1 MQIPFGMSDWE
12 MPSVNVS
19 RIRLR
24 NMYLIDNPF
33 SPDGVARVT
42 RPTLTEYL
50 QVSEDAV
57 KGMWRQ
63 DGCLD
68 GAWLVCTGETLHKIQ
83 DGILFTV
90 GALPGTGFCSFA
102 SSIDR
107 TVVVRDGVAYLT
119 DGETIEA
126 IEMPEEGQ
134 EVGAVACI
142 DSVFLLTVK
151 DTYRFYWM
159 NPDEDA
165 PDPLNFASAERFPD
179 PIISIGV
186 VSDEIWFL
194 GSDSVEVWQPTGD
207 IDAPYV
213 RVNGRSFVYGC
224 VNNFATVVLVRDGY
238 PALIWTTKKGEVVL
252 AVGTPQKISNAS
264 VEERLRNATNIRA
277 WGFRTFKNDFYVL
290 SSDQITLVYDI
301 TKQTWSV
308 WDSYLK
314 DVWRAHLGF
323 EDGEDVYAG
332 DLETGTIWRLTEE
345 DADEGNTPLIREASG
360 FVSMTSNQEPCYNV
374 NLRVNSGWSTS
385 YTDSAV
391 IDLRWSDDLGFTW
404 SEYVQLPLGVKG
416 AYGTDVTF
424 RSLGTMNRPGREFE
438 IRYSQPTKFR
448 LDYAT
453 MNET

>member
-50 QVSEDAV
+50 QVSEDPV

-68 GAWLVCTGETLHKIQ
+68 GAWLVVTGETLHKIQ
-83 DGILFTV
+83 DGILYTV
-90 GALPGTGFCSFA
+90 GELPGTGYCSFA

-107 TVVVRDGVAYLT
+107 TVVVRDGVAYIT
-119 DGETIEA
+119 DGETVAA

-142 DSVFLLTVK
+142 DSVFILAVK

-159 NPDEDA
+159 NPDEDT

-179 PIISIGV
+179 PIVSIGV
-186 VSDEIWFL
+186 ISDEIWFL

-207 IDAPYV
+207 IDAPYA

-224 VNNFATVVLVRDGY
+224 VNNFSTVVLVRNGY
-238 PALIWTTKKGEVVL
+238 PSLIWTTRKGEVVL
-252 AVGTPQKISNAS
+252 AQGTPEKISNAS
-264 VEERLRNATNIRA
+264 VEERLRNATNVRA

-290 SSDQITLVYDI
+290 TTDQQTLVYDI
-301 TKQTWSV
+301 TKGTWSV
-308 WDSYLK
+308 WDSYLR
-314 DVWRAHLGF
+314 DTWRAHLGF
-323 EDGEDVYAG
+323 EEGENVYAG
-332 DLETGTIWRLTEE
+332 DSVTGTVWRLTEN
-345 DADEGNTPLIREASG
+345 DADEDNTPILREVSG
-360 FVSMTSNQEPCYNV
+360 FVSLTGNQEPCYNV
-374 NLRVNSGWSTS
+374 TLRVNSGWSTD

-404 SEYVQLPLGVKG
+404 SEYIQLPLGVKG

-424 RSLGTMNRPGREFE
+424 RSLGNMNRPGREFE

-453 MNET
+453 LNET